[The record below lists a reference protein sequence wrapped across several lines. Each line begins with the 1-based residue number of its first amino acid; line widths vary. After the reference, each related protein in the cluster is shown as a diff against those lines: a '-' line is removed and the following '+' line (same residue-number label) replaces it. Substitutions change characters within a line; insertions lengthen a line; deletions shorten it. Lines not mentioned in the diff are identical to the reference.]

1 MTEPDRGATKGRTP
15 AADSRDS
22 ANDSPAPDRNS
33 HRLPAVSLPKGGGAI
48 HGMGEKFGTNPATG
62 TGSMSIPLPSSPARG
77 EFGPKLSLNY
87 DSASGNGSSA
97 LVGASG
103 CLPSPARPTRD
114 CLVIVM
120 RSPWPATMIS
130 RMFSS
135 CPGPRILSQFS
146 TTPAIA
152 SRFAAPCT
160 RSTIGFTFTASH
172 RGPVRPESALIN

>member
-87 DSASGNGSSA
+87 DSASGNGPFGFGWSLGLSA
-97 LVGASG
+97 VTRKTDKGLPRYRDALTVAGDDDQSDVFLLSGAEDLVPVLDDTGN
-103 CLPSPARPTRD
+103 R
-114 CLVIVM
+114 
-120 RSPWPATMIS
+120 IS
-130 RMFSS
+130 FR
-135 CPGPRILSQFS
+135 RTLHTVDYRVYIYRL
-146 TTPAIA
+146 A
-152 SRFAAPCT
+152 SRACT
-160 RSTIGFTFTASH
+160 T
-172 RGPVRPESALIN
+172 